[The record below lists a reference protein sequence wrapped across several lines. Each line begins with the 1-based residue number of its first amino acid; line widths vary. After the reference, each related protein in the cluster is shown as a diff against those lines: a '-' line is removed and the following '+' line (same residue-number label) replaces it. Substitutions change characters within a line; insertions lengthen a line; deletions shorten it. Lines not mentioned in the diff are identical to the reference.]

1 MKKKFRTG
9 EVIAVS
15 AAHLLHDTYSSFLA
29 PLLPLLI
36 EKLGI
41 SMFLAGLLDVIRKIP
56 SLFNPFIGLLAD
68 RISVRYFVILAPT
81 LTAVSMS
88 LLGLS
93 PNYIVLMILILMAGV
108 GSALFHVPAPVLVK
122 HASGETIGKGMSF
135 YMVGGEL
142 ARTLGPLAILAAV
155 SLWGLEGTWRL
166 IPFGLTASVVLFAM
180 FRKFSFEEH
189 RQRNRE
195 KESLSKELKIMFLS
209 LAGILF
215 FRAGMKAALTI
226 YLPTYLTA
234 QGSSIWMAG
243 AALSI
248 LQFAGAAGTLL
259 AGTISDKIGRR
270 FSLIIMAIVSPIL
283 MLGFLFSPPIWK
295 IPILIITGI
304 FLFGSGPVML
314 SVVHNLNH
322 KNMAFINGIYITL
335 NFVLSSIMI
344 MLVGLS
350 SDKLGLN
357 LTYLISA
364 LVAVLAVPSALILKN
379 DKIIS

>member
-56 SLFNPFIGLLAD
+56 ALFNPFIGLLAD

-88 LLGLS
+88 LLGTS
-93 PNYIVLMILILMAGV
+93 PNYIVLMILILMAGI

-155 SLWGLEGTWRL
+155 SLWGLAGTWRL
-166 IPFGLTASVVLFAM
+166 IPFGLTASLVLFFK

-189 RQRNRE
+189 RQRHRE
-195 KESLSKELKIMFLS
+195 KESLSRELKIMFLA

-270 FSLIIMAIVSPIL
+270 FSLTIMAIVSPVL
-283 MLGFLFSPPIWK
+283 MLAFLFSSSFWK
-295 IPILIITGI
+295 IPILIITGV

-344 MLVGLS
+344 MLVGVS
-350 SDKLGLN
+350 SDKFGLD

-364 LVAVLAVPSALILKN
+364 FVAVLAVPAALILKN
-379 DKIIS
+379 DKIVS

>member
-9 EVIAVS
+9 EVVAVS

-142 ARTLGPLAILAAV
+142 ARTLGPLVILAAV

-166 IPFGLTASVVLFAM
+166 IPFGLTASLVLFLK

-189 RQRNRE
+189 HQRNRE
-195 KESLSKELKIMFLS
+195 KESLTKELKVMFLA

-234 QGSSIWMAG
+234 QGASIWMAG
-243 AALSI
+243 ASLSI

-270 FSLIIMAIVSPIL
+270 FSLTLMAAVSPIL
-283 MLGFLFSPPIWK
+283 MLGFLFAPSIWK
-295 IPILIITGI
+295 IPLLIITGI

-344 MLVGLS
+344 MLVGIS
-350 SDKLGLN
+350 SDKFGLN

-364 LVAVLAVPSALILKN
+364 LVAVLAVPSALILKK
-379 DKIIS
+379 DLIKT

>member
-56 SLFNPFIGLLAD
+56 ALFNPFIGLLAD

-88 LLGLS
+88 LLGAS
-93 PNYIVLMILILMAGV
+93 PNYIVLMILILMAGI

-155 SLWGLEGTWRL
+155 SLWGLAGTWRL
-166 IPFGLTASVVLFAM
+166 IPFGLTASLVLFFK

-189 RQRNRE
+189 RQRHRE
-195 KESLSKELKIMFLS
+195 KESLSRELKIMFLA

-270 FSLIIMAIVSPIL
+270 FSLTIMAIVSPVL
-283 MLGFLFSPPIWK
+283 MLAFLFSSSFWK
-295 IPILIITGI
+295 IPILIITGV

-344 MLVGLS
+344 MLVGVS
-350 SDKLGLN
+350 SDKFGLD

-364 LVAVLAVPSALILKN
+364 FVAVLAVPAALILKN
-379 DKIIS
+379 DKIVS